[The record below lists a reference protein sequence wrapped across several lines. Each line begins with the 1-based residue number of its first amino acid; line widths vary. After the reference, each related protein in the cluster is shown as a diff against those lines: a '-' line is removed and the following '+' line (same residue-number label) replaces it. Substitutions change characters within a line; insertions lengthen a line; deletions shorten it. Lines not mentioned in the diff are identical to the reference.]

1 MAFSA
6 VAFSPNNPRL
16 VAGDHQGNLTIIDT
30 KLLRLETTIP
40 SGIPW
45 IRSISF
51 SPDGSFLAIGGS
63 GHYLGWG
70 EAVLWNF
77 PPGQAQAPSK
87 VVALHTGYVYS
98 IAFSPS
104 SPYLVTASGDG
115 KVKIWDIDGFPNWA
129 RESIK

>member
-1 MAFSA
+1 GPDSVKLWDSQTGKELATFSGGPMAFSA

-51 SPDGSFLAIGGS
+51 SPDGSFLGLRALPGLGRGGALEFSS
-63 GHYLGWG
+63 G
-70 EAVLWNF
+70 
-77 PPGQAQAPSK
+77 
-87 VVALHTGYVYS
+87 T
-98 IAFSPS
+98 SPS
-104 SPYLVTASGDG
+104 TQ
-115 KVKIWDIDGFPNWA
+115 
-129 RESIK
+129 